1 MTLNKEIPDLKL
13 SEVKEMCRKTSCK
26 ECPFKM
32 WLGSCLFLQGKV
44 PYAWGIKEQI
54 MGEEVEKQI
63 TKKEKYI
70 LQHLVMSEIRKIE
83 KQNNEFETITDD
95 ETTADDYITG
105 AELYELKELYKK
117 IGAL

>member
-54 MGEEVEKQI
+54 MGEEVEKQ
-63 TKKEKYI
+63 
-70 LQHLVMSEIRKIE
+70 
-83 KQNNEFETITDD
+83 NNEFETITDD

-105 AELYELKELYKK
+105 AELYLIRIREMLELKELYKK